1 MRRRSR
7 VLTRFPEVLCPIR
20 ADVSIESGAVTRP
33 AGCPPAGASAYWHPG
48 MPKDADA
55 SDEALMLG
63 YRDGD
68 AGAFDVLYARHKGGI
83 YRYLLRQCRNAA
95 LADEMFQDVW
105 MNLIRARAGYS
116 VQAKFSTYLYRI
128 AHNRL
133 MDHFR
138 RNNAGELSLDDES
151 GAPIAEPAAPRSAE
165 PETDAEVRQQAA
177 HLLALLEALPVEQ
190 RAAFLLQHEGG
201 LSIEEIAAATGV
213 NRETAKSRLRYAMAK
228 LRQGMQAWQ

>member
-1 MRRRSR
+1 
-7 VLTRFPEVLCPIR
+7 
-20 ADVSIESGAVTRP
+20 
-33 AGCPPAGASAYWHPG
+33 
-48 MPKDADA
+48 MPQDTDA

-68 AGAFDVLYARHKGGI
+68 AGAFDTLYARHKGGV

-95 LADEMFQDVW
+95 LADELFQDVW

-116 VQAKFSTYLYRI
+116 VQAKFSTYLYCI

-138 RNNAGELSLDDES
+138 RKSTGELSLDDES
-151 GAPIAEPAAPRSAE
+151 GANIDEPVAPRNDD
-165 PETDAEVRQQAA
+165 PEAGADVRQQAA
-177 HLLALLEALPVEQ
+177 QLLALLKALPAEQ

-201 LSIEEIAAATGV
+201 LSIEEIAETTGV
-213 NRETAKSRLRYAMAK
+213 NPETAKSRLRYAMAK

>member
-1 MRRRSR
+1 
-7 VLTRFPEVLCPIR
+7 
-20 ADVSIESGAVTRP
+20 
-33 AGCPPAGASAYWHPG
+33 
-48 MPKDADA
+48 MPTDSDAT
-55 SDEALMLG
+55 DETLMLG

-68 AGAFDVLYARHKGGI
+68 AAAFDVLYSRHKGGI

-95 LADEMFQDVW
+95 LADELFQDVW
-105 MNLIRARAGYS
+105 MNLIRARAGYT

-138 RNNAGELSLDDES
+138 RDDAGVSLDDES
-151 GAPIAEPAAPRSAE
+151 VSFDEPVAPRSVE
-165 PETDAEVRQQAA
+165 PEVSATSRQQAA
-177 HLLALLEALPVEQ
+177 QLLTLLDGLPDEQ
-190 RAAFLLQHEGG
+190 REAFVLQQEGG

-213 NRETAKSRLRYAMAK
+213 TRETAKSRLRYALAK